1 MATIPTQNAVPSE
14 APRDL
19 KFNSGKIDEFVTS
32 LEHEYKDR
40 FGRCHM
46 TIEGM
51 RWIFEQLME
60 RFKVD
65 INQAIIAAGYIPM
78 DSFQQGA
85 EITKRNEILRD
96 ETTGEYY
103 RWDGD
108 LPKAVPADSTPQ
120 STGWIGKGA
129 WVSVGDASVRSEL
142 KNENGSSLVRSH
154 NYTINELIKSHLY
167 STDDFGDLNTSVNK
181 LLLGD
186 GAYTQDTIDL
196 NDYNGIIEGKGYVNS
211 SIKSINGLTAL
222 RSESN
227 PDNPIYLKSFKLHG
241 DGTPSASAPPIVG
254 INLDKTHWS
263 DISDLYITGYHVGLK
278 MYDSWLNNLSN
289 VNFRDCRTGLELGR
303 ASNAVNLTRLGFS
316 DCYDQCVL
324 LTGTSQA
331 VTMTSCDIEF
341 SGSHGITID
350 GVVRSLNLYG
360 CYIGEEIHKNV
371 INITNYANIYIN
383 GGISMYGKYTGS
395 YLMRLTGNDT
405 VVTFRD
411 CEIVDQAASVSFSHL
426 VSPESTGGTFT
437 MHNSHIATG
446 QGGTLPGDF
455 IGYGDKYHNIAGNC
469 FGKDWAPSV
478 NATVQKM
485 GVSGICK
492 STTTDKNLMMLS
504 EIDKNFIPESI
515 SLLIIVY
522 ESNCECEIGYS
533 ARNDG
538 TGTLSGISLLP
549 NSNSSEITRVN
560 AVLTTITEEQK
571 TSLNYL
577 YIKSIT
583 PSSSNY
589 FRLKEIY
596 FTDSRMRGKRSG
608 AIRNLYKSL

>member
-1 MATIPTQNAVPSE
+1 MALTGLIYNTSKENDREQWRRSLAEAGLSLVEGSFEKGATVNSETDAVW
-14 APRDL
+14 
-19 KFNSGKIDEFVTS
+19 
-32 LEHEYKDR
+32 H
-40 FGRCHM
+40 
-46 TIEGM
+46 
-51 RWIFEQLME
+51 
-60 RFKVD
+60 
-65 INQAIIAAGYIPM
+65 IAGGQCYTWG
-78 DSFQQGA
+78 GA
-85 EITKRNEILRD
+85 
-96 ETTGEYY
+96 
-103 RWDGD
+103 
-108 LPKAVPADSTPQ
+108 LPKVVPANSVPA
-120 STGWIGKGA
+120 STGGIGIGA
-129 WVSVGDASVRSEL
+129 WDSVGDASLRNEL
-142 KNENGSSLVRSH
+142 NTSNGASLVRSH

-186 GAYTQDTIDL
+186 GVYTQDTIDL
-196 NDYNGIIEGKGYVNS
+196 NGYNGIIEGKGYVSS

-227 PDNPIYLKSFKLHG
+227 PDNPIYLKSFKLQG
-241 DGTPSASAPPIVG
+241 AGTPSASETAVVG

-263 DISDLYITGYHVGLK
+263 DISNLHITGYHTGLK

-289 VNFRDCRTGLELGR
+289 VKFSDCRTGLELGR

-324 LTGTSQA
+324 LTDTSQA
-331 VTMTSCDIEF
+331 ITMTSCDIEF

-371 INITNYANIYIN
+371 INITNYANVYIN

-395 YLMRLTGNDT
+395 YLMKLTGSDT

-437 MHNSHIATG
+437 IHNSHIASG
-446 QGGTLPGDF
+446 QGGTLNGDF
-455 IGYGDKYHNIAGNC
+455 IGYGDKYHNIASNC
-469 FGKDWAPSV
+469 FGKDWSPSV
-478 NATVQKM
+478 NATVEKV
-485 GVSGICK
+485 GVSGVCK
-492 STTTDKNLMMLS
+492 STAADKNLMMLS
-504 EIDKNFIPESI
+504 EIDKKFIPESR

-533 ARNDG
+533 ARSDG
-538 TGTLSGISLLP
+538 TGTLSQISLLP
-549 NSNSSEITRVN
+549 NSNSNEITRVN
-560 AVLTTITEEQK
+560 SALITITEEQK
-571 TSLNYL
+571 SSLGYL

-583 PSSSNY
+583 PSSNNY

>member
-1 MATIPTQNAVPSE
+1 MSDIIPNVVVSMPSQLFTL
-14 APRDL
+14 AR
-19 KFNSGKIDEFVTS
+19 KFQAASNGKIFIGKIDTDPTLPENQIQVY
-32 LEHEYKDR
+32 LENEDGSH
-40 FGRCHM
+40 
-46 TIEGM
+46 IPVPQPL
-51 RWIFEQLME
+51 I
-60 RFKVD
+60 
-65 INQAIIAAGYIPM
+65 INQAGFPVYNGQIAKFVTVEGHSMAVY
-78 DSFQQGA
+78 DSYGSQQHYYP
-85 EITKRNEILRD
+85 NILKYD
-96 ETTGEYY
+96 PDQFSIWAKDNFVIE
-103 RWDGD
+103 
-108 LPKAVPADSTPQ
+108 
-120 STGWIGKGA
+120 
-129 WVSVGDASVRSEL
+129 SEL
-142 KNENGSSLVRSH
+142 SGASGTSLVGS
-154 NYTINELIKSHLY
+154 NSLSLKKLIEEHLY
-167 STDDFGDLNTSVNK
+167 STDDFGYLNTSVNK

-196 NDYNGIIEGKGYVNS
+196 NNYNGIIEGKGYVNS
-211 SIKSINGLTAL
+211 SINSINGLTAL
-222 RSESN
+222 RRESN
-227 PDNPIYLKSFKLHG
+227 PDNPIYLKSFKLQG
-241 DGTPSASAPPIVG
+241 EGTPSASATEVVG

-263 DISDLYITGYHVGLK
+263 DISNLYITGYHVGLK

-289 VNFRDCRTGLELGR
+289 VNFMDCRTGLELGR

-341 SGSHGITID
+341 SGGHGITLD

-371 INITNYANIYIN
+371 INITNYANVYIN
-383 GGISMYGKYTGS
+383 GGISMYGKYKDS
-395 YLMRLTGNDT
+395 YLMKLNGNDT
-405 VVTFRD
+405 AVTFRD
-411 CEIVDQAASVSFSHL
+411 CEIVDQSASVSFSHL

-437 MHNSHIATG
+437 IHNSHISTG
-446 QGGTLPGDF
+446 QGGSIPGDF
-455 IGYGDKYHNIAGNC
+455 IGYGDKYHNIASNC
-469 FGKDWAPSV
+469 FGKDWSQSL
-478 NATVQKM
+478 NSTIQKI

-492 STTTDKNLMMLS
+492 STSADKNLIMIS
-504 EIDKNFIPESI
+504 EIDKKFIPESI

-533 ARNDG
+533 TRSDG
-538 TGTLSGISLLP
+538 TGLLSGISSLP
-549 NSNSSEITRVN
+549 NSNSSEITRIN
-560 AVLTTITEEQK
+560 AALKTITEEQK